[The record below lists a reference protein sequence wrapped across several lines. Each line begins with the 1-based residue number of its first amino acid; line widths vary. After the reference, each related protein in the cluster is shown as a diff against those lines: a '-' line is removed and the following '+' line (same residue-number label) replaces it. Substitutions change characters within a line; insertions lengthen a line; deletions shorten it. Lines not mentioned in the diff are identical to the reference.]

1 MTQPHVRDLHNLIEA
16 AELDVLVTPIKL
28 VRFPGREALRNE
40 GRGDRVPPALPLA
53 NMPAHRIHRTDVAFQ
68 AQPLEHPLRRAPLP
82 CRELLL
88 QL

>member
-1 MTQPHVRDLHNLIEA
+1 MRDLHNLIEA